1 MGGYTSGLT
10 LNTPNFNA
18 WLGTAWGAG
27 HSYEV
32 ACAEFYGAS
41 NFVFGQ
47 NPPYYMDQ
55 FKAIHPKFFGT
66 TTALSG
72 CVTEIGQPTVTVPTT
87 NGLDY
92 GQFLQAW
99 GLFPQG
105 TFIIGIS
112 GNVITLN
119 TSAIA
124 TNANATLNV
133 YTSTPIPTG
142 VIQMYLNLAVASLVQ
157 ARWCEMWRVAI
168 GLYIAHFCTLYAR
181 SDSSEVF
188 ESLQTI
194 VHGEVPAGIVPGTVY
209 TLSAPPP
216 GGALQALSINGAFKI
231 PGVDYALS
239 GNTVTLTAATALGDE
254 LYATWLAQEMVLQ
267 AAPMNGAQ
275 IAAQGLS
282 FGLQTSKSVGDVSVG
297 YTTLEALAD
306 WGSWNLTS
314 YGQQLV
320 TFARVVGMGPGLF
333 W

>member
-1 MGGYTSGLT
+1 MGGYCSNLT
-10 LNTPNFNA
+10 LNNPNFNQ
-18 WLGTAWGAG
+18 WLSVAWGSGA
-27 HSYEV
+27 SYEV
-32 ACAEFYGAS
+32 VCNQFYGAS

-66 TTALSG
+66 ATALSG
-72 CVTEIGQPTVTVPTT
+72 CGTEIGQPIVTVPST

-92 GQFLQAW
+92 GQFVQAW
-99 GLFPQG
+99 GVFPKG
-105 TFIIGIS
+105 TFIVDLGD
-112 GNVITLN
+112 NVVTLN
-119 TSAIA
+119 NAA
-124 TNANATLNV
+124 LVTNANATLNV
-133 YTSTPIPTG
+133 YASPPIPTG
-142 VIQMYLNLAVASLVQ
+142 VIQMYLNLAHASLVE
-157 ARWCEMWRVAI
+157 ARWCAGWWNAMA
-168 GLYIAHFCTLYAR
+168 LYIAHYCTLYAR

-194 VHGEVPAGIVPGTVY
+194 VHGETPVGTVPGTVY

-216 GGALQALSINGAFKI
+216 GGALQSLTKNGSFLV
-231 PGVDYALS
+231 PSTQYTLS
-239 GNTVTLTAATALGDE
+239 GNTVTLTEATVLGDV

-275 IAAQGLS
+275 IAAQGLA

-306 WGSWNLTS
+306 WGSWNLTV
-314 YGQQLV
+314 YGQELI
-320 TFARVVGMGPGLF
+320 TLARVVGMGPALI